1 MISKKQIRGALIAA
15 GAEQVS
21 DAALIDFGKWMTTF
35 MNQAAVKAVQRMQ
48 ADKRVRIEVQDI
60 GE

>member
-1 MISKKQIRGALIAA
+1 MISKQQLHDSLIAA
-15 GAEQVS
+15 GAKQVS
-21 DAALIDFGKWMTTF
+21 NAALTDFEAWITTF

-48 ADKRVRIEVQDI
+48 ADKRVRIEVQDM